1 MLQSCSFCD
10 CMRDRIM
17 LGICDNSTRKM
28 LLQSGNIS
36 LKDAVDICRGSEV
49 TKTTMTSIS
58 TNASAYVTRQHYVKE
73 KTNVRKGQDNMM
85 PPLRCKF
92 CGKRH
97 IRKKELCP
105 ALQKKCSKCQRQ
117 NHFAV
122 CCSPDVRKIVKTL
135 IIRKNTVTFQSQTL
149 RI

>member
-1 MLQSCSFCD
+1 
-10 CMRDRIM
+10 M

-28 LLQSGNIS
+28 LLQSRNIS

-73 KTNVRKGQDNMM
+73 NTHVIKGQDNMM
-85 PPLRCKF
+85 PLLQCKF

-97 IRKKELCP
+97 
-105 ALQKKCSKCQRQ
+105 
-117 NHFAV
+117 
-122 CCSPDVRKIVKTL
+122 
-135 IIRKNTVTFQSQTL
+135 NT
-149 RI
+149 